1 MAIHLYKTSTPSTR
15 NGAVDSQVKS
25 NPRNNL
31 IYGQHRCGKGRNAR
45 GIITAGHRGGGHKR
59 LYRKIDFR
67 RNEKD
72 IYGRIV
78 TIEYDPNRNAYI
90 CLIHYGDGEKRYI
103 LHPRGAI
110 IGDTIVSGTEVPI
123 KMGNALPL
131 SAISSSTSRKPYALE
146 EACTVWEGVLIDQK
160 EESTSTDMP
169 LGTAIH
175 NIEITLG
182 KGGQLARAAGAVA
195 KLIAKE
201 GKSATLKLPSGEVR
215 LISKNCSA
223 TVGQVGNVG
232 VNQKSLGKA
241 GSKCWLARRVIDQ
254 IRGRSYEETLMIL
267 ELMPYRACYAILKLV
282 YSAAANAN
290 HNKGLNETSLIISKA
305 EVNEGTTVK
314 KLKPRARGR
323 GHHSLW
329 FAQPKNYSKDLQEDQ
344 KIRDCIKNYVQ
355 NNMKISSNV
364 EGIARIEIQK
374 RIDLIQVIIY
384 MGFPKLLIEDR
395 TRRIEELQTHVQK
408 ELNCVNRKL
417 NIAITRIANP
427 YGHPNILAEFIAGQL
442 KNRVSFRKA
451 MKKAIELTEQA
462 GTKGI
467 QVQIAGR
474 IDGKEIARVE
484 WIREGRV
491 PLQTIRAKIDYCSY
505 AVRTIYGVLGIKI
518 WIFVD
523 EE

>member
-131 SAISSSTSRKPYALE
+131 I
-146 EACTVWEGVLIDQK
+146 WEGVLIHQK

-232 VNQKSLGKA
+232 VNQKSLGRA
-241 GSKCWLARRVIDQ
+241 GSKCWLGKRPVV
-254 IRGRSYEETLMIL
+254 RGVVM
-267 ELMPYRACYAILKLV
+267 
-282 YSAAANAN
+282 
-290 HNKGLNETSLIISKA
+290 
-305 EVNEGTTVK
+305 
-314 KLKPRARGR
+314 
-323 GHHSLW
+323 
-329 FAQPKNYSKDLQEDQ
+329 
-344 KIRDCIKNYVQ
+344 
-355 NNMKISSNV
+355 
-364 EGIARIEIQK
+364 
-374 RIDLIQVIIY
+374 
-384 MGFPKLLIEDR
+384 
-395 TRRIEELQTHVQK
+395 
-408 ELNCVNRKL
+408 
-417 NIAITRIANP
+417 NP
-427 YGHPNILAEFIAGQL
+427 VDHPHG
-442 KNRVSFRKA
+442 
-451 MKKAIELTEQA
+451 
-462 GTKGI
+462 GG
-467 QVQIAGR
+467 
-474 IDGKEIARVE
+474 
-484 WIREGRV
+484 EGRA
-491 PLQTIRAKIDYCSY
+491 PIGRKKPATPWGYPA
-505 AVRTIYGVLGIKI
+505 LGRRSRKRNKYSDNLILRRRSK
-518 WIFVD
+518 
-523 EE
+523 

>member
-67 RNEKD
+67 RNAKD

-131 SAISSSTSRKPYALE
+131 R
-146 EACTVWEGVLIDQK
+146 VLIDQK
-160 EESTSTDMP
+160 DESTSTDMP

-232 VNQKSLGKA
+232 VNQKSLGRA
-241 GSKCWLARRVIDQ
+241 GSKCWLGKRPVV
-254 IRGRSYEETLMIL
+254 RGVVM
-267 ELMPYRACYAILKLV
+267 
-282 YSAAANAN
+282 
-290 HNKGLNETSLIISKA
+290 
-305 EVNEGTTVK
+305 
-314 KLKPRARGR
+314 
-323 GHHSLW
+323 
-329 FAQPKNYSKDLQEDQ
+329 
-344 KIRDCIKNYVQ
+344 
-355 NNMKISSNV
+355 
-364 EGIARIEIQK
+364 
-374 RIDLIQVIIY
+374 
-384 MGFPKLLIEDR
+384 
-395 TRRIEELQTHVQK
+395 
-408 ELNCVNRKL
+408 
-417 NIAITRIANP
+417 NP
-427 YGHPNILAEFIAGQL
+427 VDHPHG
-442 KNRVSFRKA
+442 
-451 MKKAIELTEQA
+451 
-462 GTKGI
+462 GG
-467 QVQIAGR
+467 
-474 IDGKEIARVE
+474 
-484 WIREGRV
+484 EGRA
-491 PLQTIRAKIDYCSY
+491 PIGRKRPATPWGYPALGRRSRKRNKYSDNLILRR
-505 AVRTIYGVLGIKI
+505 RTK
-518 WIFVD
+518 
-523 EE
+523 

>member
-1 MAIHLYKTSTPSTR
+1 MAIHLYKTSTPGTR

-45 GIITAGHRGGGHKR
+45 GIITARHRGGGHKR

-67 RNEKD
+67 RNERD

-78 TIEYDPNRNAYI
+78 TIEYDPNRNAYV

-131 SAISSSTSRKPYALE
+131 RI
-146 EACTVWEGVLIDQK
+146 LIDQK
-160 EESTSTDMP
+160 KESTSTDMP

-232 VNQKSLGKA
+232 VNQKSLGRA
-241 GSKCWLARRVIDQ
+241 GSKCWLGKRPVV
-254 IRGRSYEETLMIL
+254 RGVVM
-267 ELMPYRACYAILKLV
+267 
-282 YSAAANAN
+282 
-290 HNKGLNETSLIISKA
+290 
-305 EVNEGTTVK
+305 
-314 KLKPRARGR
+314 
-323 GHHSLW
+323 
-329 FAQPKNYSKDLQEDQ
+329 
-344 KIRDCIKNYVQ
+344 
-355 NNMKISSNV
+355 
-364 EGIARIEIQK
+364 
-374 RIDLIQVIIY
+374 
-384 MGFPKLLIEDR
+384 
-395 TRRIEELQTHVQK
+395 
-408 ELNCVNRKL
+408 
-417 NIAITRIANP
+417 NP
-427 YGHPNILAEFIAGQL
+427 VDHPHG
-442 KNRVSFRKA
+442 
-451 MKKAIELTEQA
+451 
-462 GTKGI
+462 GG
-467 QVQIAGR
+467 
-474 IDGKEIARVE
+474 
-484 WIREGRV
+484 EGRA
-491 PLQTIRAKIDYCSY
+491 PIGRKKPATPWGYPA
-505 AVRTIYGVLGIKI
+505 LGRRSRKRNKYSDNLILRRRRK
-518 WIFVD
+518 
-523 EE
+523 

>member
-25 NPRNNL
+25 NTRNNL

-45 GIITAGHRGGGHKR
+45 GIITARHRGGGHKR

-110 IGDTIVSGTEVPI
+110 IGDTIISGTEVPI

-131 SAISSSTSRKPYALE
+131 SA
-146 EACTVWEGVLIDQK
+146 VLIDQK

-223 TVGQVGNVG
+223 TVGQVGNTG
-232 VNQKSLGKA
+232 VNQKSLGRA
-241 GSKCWLARRVIDQ
+241 GSKCWLGKRPVV
-254 IRGRSYEETLMIL
+254 RGVVM
-267 ELMPYRACYAILKLV
+267 
-282 YSAAANAN
+282 
-290 HNKGLNETSLIISKA
+290 
-305 EVNEGTTVK
+305 
-314 KLKPRARGR
+314 
-323 GHHSLW
+323 
-329 FAQPKNYSKDLQEDQ
+329 
-344 KIRDCIKNYVQ
+344 
-355 NNMKISSNV
+355 
-364 EGIARIEIQK
+364 
-374 RIDLIQVIIY
+374 
-384 MGFPKLLIEDR
+384 
-395 TRRIEELQTHVQK
+395 
-408 ELNCVNRKL
+408 
-417 NIAITRIANP
+417 NP
-427 YGHPNILAEFIAGQL
+427 VDHPHG
-442 KNRVSFRKA
+442 
-451 MKKAIELTEQA
+451 
-462 GTKGI
+462 GG
-467 QVQIAGR
+467 
-474 IDGKEIARVE
+474 
-484 WIREGRV
+484 EGRA
-491 PLQTIRAKIDYCSY
+491 PIGRKKPATPWGYPA
-505 AVRTIYGVLGIKI
+505 LGRRSRKRNKYSDNLILRRRSK
-518 WIFVD
+518 
-523 EE
+523 

>member
-131 SAISSSTSRKPYALE
+131 R
-146 EACTVWEGVLIDQK
+146 VLIDQK
-160 EESTSTDMP
+160 DESTSTDMP

-232 VNQKSLGKA
+232 VNQKSLGRA
-241 GSKCWLARRVIDQ
+241 GSKCWLGKRPVV
-254 IRGRSYEETLMIL
+254 RGVVM
-267 ELMPYRACYAILKLV
+267 
-282 YSAAANAN
+282 
-290 HNKGLNETSLIISKA
+290 
-305 EVNEGTTVK
+305 
-314 KLKPRARGR
+314 
-323 GHHSLW
+323 
-329 FAQPKNYSKDLQEDQ
+329 
-344 KIRDCIKNYVQ
+344 
-355 NNMKISSNV
+355 
-364 EGIARIEIQK
+364 
-374 RIDLIQVIIY
+374 
-384 MGFPKLLIEDR
+384 
-395 TRRIEELQTHVQK
+395 
-408 ELNCVNRKL
+408 
-417 NIAITRIANP
+417 NP
-427 YGHPNILAEFIAGQL
+427 VDHPHG
-442 KNRVSFRKA
+442 
-451 MKKAIELTEQA
+451 
-462 GTKGI
+462 GG
-467 QVQIAGR
+467 
-474 IDGKEIARVE
+474 
-484 WIREGRV
+484 EGRA
-491 PLQTIRAKIDYCSY
+491 PIGRKRPATPWGYPA
-505 AVRTIYGVLGIKI
+505 LGRRSRKRNKYSDNLILRRRSK
-518 WIFVD
+518 
-523 EE
+523 